1 MSATTPLISGVFGEA
16 TEFVTSNTDMAIEG
30 RLVTTELSTSP
41 WEQPTLP
48 GPDPGTTPQ
57 NQDQDNIVM
66 TFGTVM
72 GTIAASLMCMTCI
85 FGNILVVTVV
95 QRSRRLQS
103 TTNYFVISLAIVD
116 LVMSV
121 LCMPFMIGLI
131 IADEWVYGVFI
142 CKLVRFLQYMKPGAT
157 VYVLI
162 AIGVDRFYTILYPLS
177 FKITR
182 GKAKKMIIISWS
194 IATLISCPAFYF
206 FMLTELAGNK
216 TVCTPFVS
224 FEAAGIM
231 YITALL
237 LIEFILP
244 LVLLLITYARIFRH
258 IWTVGIRGRALQ
270 RTMNSVPRA
279 KVKTVKMLMIV
290 SSVFFVSWTPF
301 FVVQE
306 WFTCAKDMSEISQ
319 SEVNIYWAT
328 VWVSLTSCAWN
339 PVIYSC
345 YNPNF
350 RRGCKEVFC
359 VSTMKCYRK
368 DTYAITNSSKFSR
381 KNHVGVLT
389 EDVDGGRS
397 FTSYR
402 AFDRDAN
409 GDKKMAWPLPTTT
422 STTYL

>member
-1 MSATTPLISGVFGEA
+1 MNTTS
-16 TEFVTSNTDMAIEG
+16 VTSVVFADGTDV
-30 RLVTTELSTSP
+30 VTTETAMTIESTSVPNGLSTSP
-41 WEQPTLP
+41 WEQPTTS
-48 GPDPGTTPQ
+48 GPDLGTTPQ
-57 NQDQDNIVM
+57 DLDRDSIVM

-116 LVMSV
+116 LVMSI

-131 IADEWVYGVFI
+131 IADEWVFGLFI

-206 FMLTELAGNK
+206 FVLTELGGNT
-216 TVCTPFVS
+216 TVCMPFTS
-224 FEAAGIM
+224 LEAAGIM

-237 LIEFILP
+237 LVEFILP
-244 LVLLLITYARIFRH
+244 MILLLITYARIFRH

-306 WFTCAKDMSEISQ
+306 WFTCAQDLTQISQ
-319 SEVNIYWAT
+319 SEVNIYWVT
-328 VWVSLTSCAWN
+328 VWISLTSCAWN

-389 EDVDGGRS
+389 EEVEGGRS